1 MSYFVT
7 GATGFIGRFLVANL
21 LRRKGTI
28 HVLVRKDSQ
37 KKFDAIA
44 KKMGWDPKRITVLH
58 GDMAAARCG
67 LTAAQVRGLKGKVK
81 HFFHLAA
88 IYDLDAT
95 AEAQRVA
102 NVDGTQNALDLAASI
117 EAGCFHHASSIAA
130 AGRYPGLFREDMFD
144 EAEGLDATY
153 LRTKPD
159 STSLVREAK
168 HIKRRISRPG
178 MAVGPSQTGRQ
189 AKQNG
194 P

>member
-81 HFFHLAA
+81 HFRSEEH
-88 IYDLDAT
+88 
-95 AEAQRVA
+95 
-102 NVDGTQNALDLAASI
+102 
-117 EAGCFHHASSIAA
+117 
-130 AGRYPGLFREDMFD
+130 
-144 EAEGLDATY
+144 
-153 LRTKPD
+153 
-159 STSLVREAK
+159 TSELKSLMRK
-168 HIKRRISRPG
+168 SY
-178 MAVGPSQTGRQ
+178 AVFCLK
-189 AKQNG
+189 KQ
-194 P
+194 

>member
-88 IYDLDAT
+88 IYDLDAK

-102 NVDGTQNALDLAASI
+102 NVDGTQNALDLAAAI
-117 EAGCFHHASSIAA
+117 EAGCFQHASSIARGGDRNSVEEGKRGD
-130 AGRYPGLFREDMFD
+130 GRGGFGGCRN
-144 EAEGLDATY
+144 
-153 LRTKPD
+153 TKKK
-159 STSLVREAK
+159 TS
-168 HIKRRISRPG
+168 I
-178 MAVGPSQTGRQ
+178 
-189 AKQNG
+189 
-194 P
+194 